1 MTRLVNTVA
10 INYHQKDYK
19 VKHLKTIETKEG
31 MEGGPRDTESIK
43 NIGQKL
49 LFAMTFGDN
58 SSMPDYGFEISGGNE
73 KITIDTSYPSSD
85 VTRTRKRDI
94 SFQKLNIHVGA
105 NLSPVGLDNLAL
117 GLLYHLSPNK
127 MDTTINAATPYFYNN
142 NHDELEGEFKM
153 VGWNLVYN
161 LPKTLFVYDFIY
173 LSLGA
178 STITFTMDS
187 ANTQVQWNGMDTTV
201 TGPNKFN
208 SSDKLKDYVGGAA
221 ILTEKYRAE
230 YYHFLRKNESD
241 TFTEQSES
249 QIDKVEVEAIF
260 GAPEFLHVL
269 GKELYFSAFFLQNI
283 NNLIQP
289 QGAADVY
296 MFGVDMGYKDTNNH
310 HAKGAIYYTTNDR
323 DLLLGSDVAKEAT
336 VTIEGV
342 HGDVMKTKP
351 ILYTAKRTIETCAMV
366 FSKTSTIYNCSDG
379 AKMENTIWLSNEA
392 LNKQLEYRNT
402 ETVKHEFIKWEF
414 DDNENTIDKKKID
427 SRIDVLEH
435 NLQELGNHIISEI
448 NNSGD
453 DFYSFTCTINQ
464 ISRFLEM
471 KIKSNLPSFYFF
483 IRGSIWHLLYIGFSH
498 ALSISDEEEKTKWIK
513 TWKQEAEVIIKGLST
528 HFSKTV
534 HKKFNINT
542 DPWTWTSTSEPE

>member
-1 MTRLVNTVA
+1 MNRTQILSLILLILITAIPQNLFAEVVTQSFDGNRQALMPGVLLTRLVNTVA

-43 NIGQKL
+43 NSGQKL

-117 GLLYHLSPNK
+117 GLLYHISPNK

-187 ANTQVQWNGMDTTV
+187 ANTQVQWNGMQTTA

-208 SSDKLKDYVGGAA
+208 NSDKLKDYVGGAA

-230 YYHFLRKNESD
+230 YYHFLRYNSGGENSP
-241 TFTEQSES
+241 FTQQSQS
-249 QIDKVEVEAIF
+249 QLDKVEVEAIF
-260 GAPEFLHVL
+260 SAPEFLHVL

-289 QGAADVY
+289 HGAADVF
-296 MFGVDMGYKDTNNH
+296 MFGVD
-310 HAKGAIYYTTNDR
+310 
-323 DLLLGSDVAKEAT
+323 
-336 VTIEGV
+336 
-342 HGDVMKTKP
+342 TK
-351 ILYTAKRTIETCAMV
+351 
-366 FSKTSTIYNCSDG
+366 
-379 AKMENTIWLSNEA
+379 W
-392 LNKQLEYRNT
+392 NKVNKNGIGL
-402 ETVKHEFIKWEF
+402 
-414 DDNENTIDKKKID
+414 
-427 SRIDVLEH
+427 
-435 NLQELGNHIISEI
+435 
-448 NNSGD
+448 
-453 DFYSFTCTINQ
+453 
-464 ISRFLEM
+464 
-471 KIKSNLPSFYFF
+471 
-483 IRGSIWHLLYIGFSH
+483 GFSPSTGMSYG
-498 ALSISDEEEKTKWIK
+498 L
-513 TWKQEAEVIIKGLST
+513 GLSQEE
-528 HFSKTV
+528 FEVSAYDLGDSAKALRV
-534 HKKFNINT
+534 KEVSGLVAGLGIGYN
-542 DPWTWTSTSEPE
+542 W

>member
-1 MTRLVNTVA
+1 MEKEVNQLIMDRHTCYFIGGNLNRLKFILLVFLFSLQSVFSPNLFAEVVTQSFDGNRQALMPGVLLTRLVNTVA

-31 MEGGPRDTESIK
+31 MEGGMRDTESIK
-43 NIGQKL
+43 NRGQKI

-58 SSMPDYGFEISGGNE
+58 NSMPDYGFEISGGNE
-73 KITIDTSYPSSD
+73 KIAIDTSYPSSD

-94 SFQKLNIHVGA
+94 SFQQLNIHVGA
-105 NLSPVGLDNLAL
+105 NLSTVGLDNLAL

-127 MDTTINAATPYFYNN
+127 MATTINAATPYFYNN
-142 NHDELEGEFKM
+142 NHDELEGDFKM

-187 ANTQVQWNGMDTTV
+187 ANTQVQWNGMQTTV
-201 TGPNKFN
+201 TGPNKMN
-208 SSDKLKDYVGGAA
+208 KSEKLKDYVGGAA

-296 MFGVDMGYKDTNNH
+296 MFGVD
-310 HAKGAIYYTTNDR
+310 
-323 DLLLGSDVAKEAT
+323 
-336 VTIEGV
+336 
-342 HGDVMKTKP
+342 TK
-351 ILYTAKRTIETCAMV
+351 
-366 FSKTSTIYNCSDG
+366 
-379 AKMENTIWLSNEA
+379 W
-392 LNKQLEYRNT
+392 NK
-402 ETVKHEFIKWEF
+402 VIK
-414 DDNENTIDKKKID
+414 NGIG
-427 SRIDVLEH
+427 L
-435 NLQELGNHIISEI
+435 
-448 NNSGD
+448 
-453 DFYSFTCTINQ
+453 
-464 ISRFLEM
+464 
-471 KIKSNLPSFYFF
+471 
-483 IRGSIWHLLYIGFSH
+483 GFSPSTGMSYGLGISQEEFEVSSYDLGDMAK
-498 ALSISDEEEKTKWIK
+498 ALRVK
-513 TWKQEAEVIIKGLST
+513 EVSGL
-528 HFSKTV
+528 V
-534 HKKFNINT
+534 AGLGIGYN
-542 DPWTWTSTSEPE
+542 W

>member
-1 MTRLVNTVA
+1 MDRHTCFFIGGNLNRLKFILLLFLFSLQSVFSPNLFAEVVTQSFDGNRQALMPGVLLTRLVNTVA

-31 MEGGPRDTESIK
+31 MEGGPRASESIK

-73 KITIDTSYPSSD
+73 KITIDTDYPSSD

-117 GLLYHLSPNK
+117 GLLYHISPNK
-127 MDTTINAATPYFYNN
+127 MDTTINSATNYFYNN

-187 ANTQVQWNGMDTTV
+187 ANTQVQWNGMQTTV
-201 TGPNKFN
+201 TGPNKMN
-208 SSDKLKDYVGGAA
+208 KSEKLKDYVGGAA

-296 MFGVDMGYKDTNNH
+296 MFGVD
-310 HAKGAIYYTTNDR
+310 
-323 DLLLGSDVAKEAT
+323 
-336 VTIEGV
+336 
-342 HGDVMKTKP
+342 TK
-351 ILYTAKRTIETCAMV
+351 
-366 FSKTSTIYNCSDG
+366 
-379 AKMENTIWLSNEA
+379 W
-392 LNKQLEYRNT
+392 NK
-402 ETVKHEFIKWEF
+402 VIK
-414 DDNENTIDKKKID
+414 NGIG
-427 SRIDVLEH
+427 L
-435 NLQELGNHIISEI
+435 
-448 NNSGD
+448 
-453 DFYSFTCTINQ
+453 
-464 ISRFLEM
+464 
-471 KIKSNLPSFYFF
+471 
-483 IRGSIWHLLYIGFSH
+483 GFSPSTGMSYG
-498 ALSISDEEEKTKWIK
+498 L
-513 TWKQEAEVIIKGLST
+513 GLSQEE
-528 HFSKTV
+528 FEVSAYDLGDSAKALRV
-534 HKKFNINT
+534 KEVSGLVAGLGIGYN
-542 DPWTWTSTSEPE
+542 W